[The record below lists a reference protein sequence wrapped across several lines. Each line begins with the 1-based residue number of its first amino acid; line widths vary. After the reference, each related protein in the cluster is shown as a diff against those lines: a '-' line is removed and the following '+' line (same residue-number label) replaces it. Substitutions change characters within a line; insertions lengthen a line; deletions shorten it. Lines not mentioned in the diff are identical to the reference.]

1 MSKNQH
7 PATSFKTV
15 IAVLAVVAALVFG
28 TITPASA
35 AEPVHTVTAVTT
47 VTAQAAP
54 AYAPAS
60 LNGTQIC
67 STAITVGYK
76 VIYVAAFALGFCPT
90 WGFFQTPWGRRVGVW
105 VTNVACRM
113 PWFVW
118 AATGGRWTTC

>member
-1 MSKNQH
+1 MNKNQH
-7 PATSFKTV
+7 PATSLKTV
-15 IAVLAVVAALVFG
+15 IAVLALVASLIFG
-28 TITPASA
+28 TISPASA

-47 VTAQAAP
+47 QAAP
-54 AYAPAS
+54 AYVPAS